1 MRITIPFDEDAKV
14 YLILMFK
21 TIQGTPNIHGPHGE
35 LPKFWYLQWSRI
47 SAESFDHLHCHLAGG
62 FLGWEISN
70 NDFFERPPASRGLR
84 FQVFDKE
91 LKKHQRGEEMLQ
103 NWMLHYKIT
112 LHHCVRTPAACHLGA
127 TVQHP
132 PTVQPTVSGS
142 PLAILITMRREL
154 DLHRH
159 PLLQLRHQFSQ
170 NHPEM
175 FGGFLV
181 LKCHCHIHV
190 FFQILE
196 AQLSIHFMNLM

>member
-1 MRITIPFDEDAKV
+1 MT
-14 YLILMFK
+14 
-21 TIQGTPNIHGPHGE
+21 
-35 LPKFWYLQWSRI
+35 
-47 SAESFDHLHCHLAGG
+47 
-62 FLGWEISN
+62 
-70 NDFFERPPASRGLR
+70 DFFERPPASRGLR
-84 FQVFDKE
+84 FQVFSE
-91 LKKHQRGEEMLQ
+91 LKKNQRGEEMLQ
-103 NWMLHYKIT
+103 NCMLHYKIT
-112 LHHCVRTPAACHLGA
+112 LHHCVRTPAACHIGA

-132 PTVQPTVSGS
+132 PTVQPAVSGS
-142 PLAILITMRREL
+142 PLAILITMRREP

-181 LKCHCHIHV
+181 LKCHCHIHI